1 MWIGNHCYAPKDVEL
16 ALEGLFGE
24 SVRHVKVVQY
34 SIFVR
39 FHWRAIAT
47 TRPNRIYLRG
57 SGKEFF
63 ADGPLVLHEYFHV
76 LRQWATGDLTIPRY
90 LLECFRRGYWDNR
103 YEDRSARIHRHG
115 NLPLSRVAGAAPQ
128 CGPAAWRA
136 ADPRRQVGLKPVS
149 LTRLRGGTAGR
160 RETSAVHRRPRCSP
174 RKRPRRWA
182 RWVRRAPP
190 WSSADVVTGRART

>member
-1 MWIGNHCYAPKDVEL
+1 MWIGNRCYAPKDVEL
-16 ALEGLFGE
+16 ALEGLFGG

-47 TRPNRIYLRG
+47 TRRNRIYLRG

-103 YEDRSARIHRHG
+103 YEVEAREFTATEIFRYRALLAQHRSAS
-115 NLPLSRVAGAAPQ
+115 LPPGVRPI
-128 CGPAAWRA
+128 RA
-136 ADPRRQVGLKPVS
+136 AR
-149 LTRLRGGTAGR
+149 
-160 RETSAVHRRPRCSP
+160 SA
-174 RKRPRRWA
+174 
-182 RWVRRAPP
+182 
-190 WSSADVVTGRART
+190 